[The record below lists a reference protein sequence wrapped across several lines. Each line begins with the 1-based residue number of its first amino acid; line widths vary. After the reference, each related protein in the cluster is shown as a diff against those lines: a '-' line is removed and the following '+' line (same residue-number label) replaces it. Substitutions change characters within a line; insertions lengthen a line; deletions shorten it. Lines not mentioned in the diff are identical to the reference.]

1 MPSFGLNLNVLA
13 FGSLLGSNVRE
24 LTALSFLDLNEWI
37 CIVSIQINS
46 LYGEEL
52 PMKLIQ

>member
-24 LTALSFLDLNEWI
+24 FTALSFLNLNKWI